1 MLAEFGLKIA
11 SSHMPLIS
19 LITDYG
25 TQDFYVGSLK
35 GNLYS
40 ACGDILL
47 VDITHEI
54 PRHKLIQAAY
64 VLKSCFADFPEGSFH
79 LVLTDTEKD
88 GGKPVLF
95 KYKSHFFL
103 GIDNGLFN
111 MFTDG
116 ESPDWIIELDPEKVK
131 CELRNLNKFF
141 SAVIALLIE
150 GVSAKDLGKVSNKLL
165 SVNAPRPAYGDWGIR
180 GEVIYIDKYENAV
193 LNIDKELFDNQCS
206 GKTFSIEFKSLDKL
220 NVISNG
226 YSDLPP
232 GELLAFFNNSG
243 YLEIAV
249 NHGKA
254 ASLLGLKLETK
265 VQIDLR

>member
-1 MLAEFGLKIA
+1 
-11 SSHMPLIS
+11 MPLIT

-40 ACGDILL
+40 ACEEARL

-54 PRHKLIQAAY
+54 PRHKLVQAAY
-64 VLKSCFADFPEGSFH
+64 VLKSCFADFPEGTFH

-88 GGKPVLF
+88 EGKPVLF
-95 KYKSHFFL
+95 KYKEHFFL
-103 GIDNGLFN
+103 GVDNGLFN

-116 ESPDWIIELDPEKVK
+116 ASPDWIIELDPEKVK
-131 CELRNLNKFF
+131 CESKNHNKFF
-141 SAVIALLIE
+141 STVIAALNE
-150 GVSAKDLGKVSNKLL
+150 GISAKKLGKVSNKLL
-165 SVNAPRPAYGDWGIR
+165 SINAPRPAYGDWGIR
-180 GEVIYIDKYENAV
+180 GEVIYIDMYENVV
-193 LNIDKELFDNQCS
+193 LNIDKELFDAHCAE
-206 GKTFSIEFKSLDKL
+206 KPFFIEFKNLDRIEK
-220 NVISNG
+220 ICKS
-226 YSDLPP
+226 YSEVNP
-232 GELLAFFNNSG
+232 GEVLVFFNNSG

-265 VQIDLR
+265 VQIDFK